1 MFTYTDTKE
10 INSLPTNPGVY
21 AFKDAK
27 NILYIGK
34 AINIRHRVKT
44 HFQQPSYRDYL
55 FIDKVLKIGYII
67 TNSEIDALLLEAEL
81 IKKQSPKY
89 NVMWKD
95 DKNFS
100 FVAITKEKT
109 PLVLI
114 VHRKDIKA
122 TYIGPFV
129 DSKAIKQTLRTLRR
143 IFPYYTK
150 KTHSKGKCQ
159 YCQLGLCP
167 GPNVDIV
174 QYKKNL
180 KKLEMVL
187 KGKKRF
193 VQKELAKEMK
203 TFSKDQKYELAD
215 HRKKQIENLEIVFLH
230 SHIFNTKPLSNLP
243 IIWPKIQKELYK
255 LIQKKVV
262 RIETYDI
269 SNTQGNQ
276 STGSMVVFEHGIPAK
291 KEYRKFKIHI
301 TGKPNDTAMMKETLE
316 RRFRHTEWTYPD
328 MILIDGGKPQL
339 TSAKKARAQFP
350 KAKDIPL
357 LAIAKRFNELYI
369 EDDKTPV
376 LLKTLPSDVSNLILY
391 MRDEA
396 HRFAITYHRKLR
408 SVDLLTKKGNIT

>member
-1 MFTYTDTKE
+1 MFKYTSKKE
-10 INSLPTNPGVY
+10 LSSLPINPGVY
-21 AFKDAK
+21 ALKNAKD
-27 NILYIGK
+27 ILYIGK

-44 HFQQPSYRDYL
+44 HFQQPSYRDNL
-55 FIDKVLKIGYII
+55 FIDKVLRVGYII

-81 IKKQSPKY
+81 IKKQKPKY

-100 FVAITKEKT
+100 FVAITKEDI
-109 PLVLI
+109 PRVII
-114 VHRKDIKA
+114 VHQKDIPA

-129 DSKAIKQTLRTLRR
+129 DSKAIRQTLRTLCR

-150 KTHSKGKCQ
+150 KTHPKIKCQ
-159 YCQLGLCP
+159 YCHLGLCP
-167 GPNVDIV
+167 GPDPNII

-180 KKLEMVL
+180 KKLELVL
-187 KGKKRF
+187 KGKKRS
-193 VQKELAKEMK
+193 VKRQIEREMK
-203 TFSKDQKYELAD
+203 DFSKDEKYELAA
-215 HRKKQIENLEIVFLH
+215 HRRNQIENLETVFLH
-230 SHIFNTKPLSNLP
+230 SHIFNTKPLKNLP
-243 IIWPKIQKELYK
+243 IVWSKVQKELHK
-255 LIQKKVV
+255 LIKKKVV

-269 SNTQGNQ
+269 SNTQGKQ
-276 STGSMVVFEHGIPAK
+276 ATGSMIVFENGKPAK

-301 TGKPNDTAMMKETLE
+301 TGKPNDTAMMKETLT
-316 RRFRHTEWTYPD
+316 RRFKHTEWRYPD

-339 TSAKKARAQFP
+339 TSAKKAREQFA

-357 LAIAKRFNELYI
+357 LAIAKRLNELYI
-369 EDDKTPV
+369 EDDKKPV

-408 SVDLLTKKGNIT
+408 TVDLLSKKGKIT